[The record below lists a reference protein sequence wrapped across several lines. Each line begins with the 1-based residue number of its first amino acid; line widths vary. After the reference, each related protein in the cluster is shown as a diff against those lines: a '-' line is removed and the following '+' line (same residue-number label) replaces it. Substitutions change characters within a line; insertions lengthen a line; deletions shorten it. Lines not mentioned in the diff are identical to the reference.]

1 MSAKSNK
8 IGVVQLTILTM
19 VNMMGSGIIM
29 LPTKLAEIGTISI
42 VSWLVTAVG
51 STALA
56 YAFAQCGM
64 FSKKSGGMGGYA
76 EYSFGKATYIELSN
90 HFQPMIEI
98 PTTGII
104 TPQMVN
110 ELMLPV
116 ILAPPKLRM
125 VASHSVKIVHNAI
138 ESGERVA
145 PRNSEP

>member
-1 MSAKSNK
+1 
-8 IGVVQLTILTM
+8 
-19 VNMMGSGIIM
+19 
-29 LPTKLAEIGTISI
+29 
-42 VSWLVTAVG
+42 
-51 STALA
+51 
-56 YAFAQCGM
+56 
-64 FSKKSGGMGGYA
+64 
-76 EYSFGKATYIELSN
+76 
-90 HFQPMIEI
+90 MIEI

-125 VASHSVKIVHNAI
+125 VASQRVTIVHHAI

>member
-1 MSAKSNK
+1 
-8 IGVVQLTILTM
+8 
-19 VNMMGSGIIM
+19 
-29 LPTKLAEIGTISI
+29 
-42 VSWLVTAVG
+42 
-51 STALA
+51 
-56 YAFAQCGM
+56 
-64 FSKKSGGMGGYA
+64 
-76 EYSFGKATYIELSN
+76 
-90 HFQPMIEI
+90 MIEI